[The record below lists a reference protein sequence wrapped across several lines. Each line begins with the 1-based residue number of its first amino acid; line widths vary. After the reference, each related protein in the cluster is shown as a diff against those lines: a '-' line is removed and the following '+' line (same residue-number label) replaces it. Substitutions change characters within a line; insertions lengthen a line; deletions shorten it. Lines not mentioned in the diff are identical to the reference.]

1 MLGWIQRQEFDYGP
15 QDLPSVCCGRPSVRS
30 LRGLHRRL
38 DLLLDRFLAADV
50 PGSVLGTHVLWYH
63 GELCPQ
69 VTPECLLCVWPDLFQ
84 HLWVLRRPYRFR
96 IRYRLIRGP
105 SRWPSVGVQGHPV
118 EQLHRRGTPD
128 RSSLR
133 CYFEREEKR
142 GERSEKTAKTGE
154 GVRGKEPRET
164 RRISHFI
171 CE

>member
-1 MLGWIQRQEFDYGP
+1 M
-15 QDLPSVCCGRPSVRS
+15 
-30 LRGLHRRL
+30 
-38 DLLLDRFLAADV
+38 
-50 PGSVLGTHVLWYH
+50 LWYH

-69 VTPECLLCVWPDLFQ
+69 VTPERLLCVWPDLFQ

-133 CYFEREEKR
+133 CYFEREEKG
-142 GERSEKTAKTGE
+142 GERSEKTAKAGE
-154 GVRGKEPRET
+154 GVRNKAPRET
-164 RRISHFI
+164 PTISLFI
-171 CE
+171 CECNVWPCRLLEAGTQRGGAETENKVFPIRRGDLNYSLNTNT

>member
-1 MLGWIQRQEFDYGP
+1 M
-15 QDLPSVCCGRPSVRS
+15 
-30 LRGLHRRL
+30 
-38 DLLLDRFLAADV
+38 
-50 PGSVLGTHVLWYH
+50 LGTHVLWYH

-69 VTPECLLCVWPDLFQ
+69 VTPECLLCVWPDIFQ

-154 GVRGKEPRET
+154 GVRDKEPRET

-171 CE
+171 CEQYVWPCRLLEAGTQGGGTETENKVLPIRRGALNYSLNTNT